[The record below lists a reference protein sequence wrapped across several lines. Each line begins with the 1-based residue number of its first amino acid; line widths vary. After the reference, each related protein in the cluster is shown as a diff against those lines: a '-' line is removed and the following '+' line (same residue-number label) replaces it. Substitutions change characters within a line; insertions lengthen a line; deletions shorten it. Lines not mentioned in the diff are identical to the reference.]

1 MDIVTLRAWLHLA
14 KKPQAWFAK
23 EIGITPQSFSQTLNR
38 GGPRAVD
45 NLGERLRPILETL
58 VPYSHVTHYLGSA
71 PVTLGGTSNLS
82 PSGVLSAGTLKE
94 LEKTLRSALVAVENL
109 LASNPWGLAA
119 PNPPPTQDGAS
130 ETTSQAEPVTPKPP
144 KYIPKIRF
152 LDEPPP
158 APSEPAPAPVPEP
171 TPAETPPSTSE
182 TSEPT
187 PAEAKPAARYDA
199 PIVVSDE
206 TVAKDPELD
215 GNIRVRLATRSEP
228 RPESAILKDLSM
240 MRHGT
245 DDAIRYIR
253 KNAPVIFKTHWYE
266 WPFSFEPGNYYERE
280 LVDRIKNGTPLSP
293 EALAHMAGEWP
304 VTLVVDDV
312 AYLCYEDRD
321 EVLSDED

>member
-1 MDIVTLRAWLHLA
+1 MDIVTLRAWLHLS

-45 NLGERLRPILETL
+45 NLGERLRPILEPL

-144 KYIPKIRF
+144 KYIPKLRF
-152 LDEPPP
+152 LDEPTA
-158 APSEPAPAPVPEP
+158 APSEPAPAPETLEP
-171 TPAETPPSTSE
+171 APS
-182 TSEPT
+182 
-187 PAEAKPAARYDA
+187 AAKPDARYDA
-199 PIVVSDE
+199 PVVVSDE

-228 RPESAILKDLSM
+228 RPASAILKDLSM

-245 DDAIRYIR
+245 DDAVRYIR
-253 KNAPVIFKTHWYE
+253 ENAPVIFQTHWYE

-280 LVDRIKNGTPLSP
+280 LVERIKNGTPLSP
-293 EALAHMAGEWP
+293 EALAHMAREWP
-304 VTLVVDDV
+304 VTLIVDGV
-312 AYLCYEDRD
+312 AYSCYEDRD
-321 EVLSDED
+321 EVISDED